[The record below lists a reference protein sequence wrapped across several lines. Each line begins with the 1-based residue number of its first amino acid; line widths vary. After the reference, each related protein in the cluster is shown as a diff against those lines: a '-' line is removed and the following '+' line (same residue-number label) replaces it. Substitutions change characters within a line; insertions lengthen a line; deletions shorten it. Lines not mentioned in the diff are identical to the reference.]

1 MQSIDVSMLQMA
13 FDNLNQDMASLENQ
27 ATDWPEID
35 VKKLITRN
43 QLELQNVEE
52 LINDLFFLTG
62 DEKKF
67 SRVRRHPLL
76 LVAGGLAIGG
86 YIASVEIRLYQI
98 QGQLSDLVDF
108 KEQQLSINKKILEDI
123 DALKNDTQYI
133 LR

>member
-67 SRVRRHPLL
+67 SRVRRNPLL

-108 KEQQLSINKKILEDI
+108 KEQQLSIKKKILEDI
-123 DALKNDTQYI
+123 DALKNNTQYI

>member
-1 MQSIDVSMLQMA
+1 MLQMA

>member
-67 SRVRRHPLL
+67 SRVRRNPLL

>member
-52 LINDLFFLTG
+52 LINNLFFLTG

-67 SRVRRHPLL
+67 SGVRRNPLL

>member
-67 SRVRRHPLL
+67 SRVRRNPLL

-108 KEQQLSINKKILEDI
+108 KEQQLSINKKILG
-123 DALKNDTQYI
+123 
-133 LR
+133 RH

>member
-1 MQSIDVSMLQMA
+1 MFIIIL
-13 FDNLNQDMASLENQ
+13 
-27 ATDWPEID
+27 
-35 VKKLITRN
+35 K
-43 QLELQNVEE
+43 
-52 LINDLFFLTG
+52 
-62 DEKKF
+62 
-67 SRVRRHPLL
+67 SRVRRNPLL

>member
-1 MQSIDVSMLQMA
+1 M
-13 FDNLNQDMASLENQ
+13 
-27 ATDWPEID
+27 
-35 VKKLITRN
+35 
-43 QLELQNVEE
+43 
-52 LINDLFFLTG
+52 
-62 DEKKF
+62 
-67 SRVRRHPLL
+67 RRHPLL

>member
-1 MQSIDVSMLQMA
+1 VQSIDVSMLQMA

-67 SRVRRHPLL
+67 SRVRRNPLL